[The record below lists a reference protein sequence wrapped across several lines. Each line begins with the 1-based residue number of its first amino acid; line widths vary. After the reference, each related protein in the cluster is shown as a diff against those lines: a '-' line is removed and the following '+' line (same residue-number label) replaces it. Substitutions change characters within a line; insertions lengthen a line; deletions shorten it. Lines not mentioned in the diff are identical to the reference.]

1 MRTTII
7 ALMLVL
13 TLAACGTKDDSI
25 ESPMPDTETA
35 DQTAPAAS
43 DANQTQVS
51 DTQEP
56 KSTNTIKDVLPE
68 GPVGTLQLA
77 NGSTMEI
84 SELIKLGKYYFYMSG
99 KLNGRSPTIVS
110 FTRFSDFQKF
120 EAFIFKDEHNF
131 IVTTKKGKELI
142 FMDARIYMGSD
153 STDTY
158 TFYSVDEYLDKKL
171 VTVKK
176 SDVATIKIN

>member
-1 MRTTII
+1 MRTIII

-13 TLAACGTKDDSI
+13 TLAACGTKDDSV
-25 ESPMPDTETA
+25 ESPMPDADTA
-35 DQTAPAAS
+35 EQAATPAQEQTPVQPSDDQG
-43 DANQTQVS
+43 
-51 DTQEP
+51 P
-56 KSTNTIKDVLPE
+56 KSTNTLKDEIPA

-84 SELIKLGKYYFYMSG
+84 TELIKLGKYYLYMSG
-99 KLNGRSPTIVS
+99 KLNGRSSTVVS
-110 FTRFSDFQKF
+110 FTRFSDFKHF
-120 EAFIFKDEHNF
+120 EAFIFKDQHNF

-153 STDTY
+153 SADTY
-158 TFYSVDEYLDKKL
+158 SFYSVDENLDKKL